1 MPEQQFYVLENRIVY
16 RLPSCNFLSV
26 SHVSVSHVS
35 VSQCVWVAEV
45 QSCRFRSRENGGQSA
60 QKIGT
65 TGWAELPASS
75 LDTPGYTNVSFI
87 SAVSSCQA
95 EMIHFLF
102 VSFICL
108 AHFLVLDGLLKSGP
122 LLQRWW
128 TSGPFDQSKL
138 SPIKLQYSY
147 CNRLGN
153 CLGCILF
160 INLWKMEHPWIL

>member
-16 RLPSCNFLSV
+16 RLPSCNFLP
-26 SHVSVSHVS
+26 VSHVS

-45 QSCRFRSRENGGQSA
+45 QSCRFRCRENGGQSA

-65 TGWAELPASS
+65 TGWAELPARS

-95 EMIHFLF
+95 EMMHFLF
-102 VSFICL
+102 VSFFCL
-108 AHFLVLDGLLKSGP
+108 AHFLVLGGLLKSVP

-128 TSGPFDQSKL
+128 TRGPFDQSKP

-147 CNRLGN
+147 CSRLGN
-153 CLGCILF
+153 CLGCIWF